1 MQQSSTV
8 NLATSGAALIGLGIV
23 AITQSDAPAVWIGV
37 PSALALAMHQTLFH
51 SYKKKNMKNSFNM
64 GRDDKNLL
72 EFSVKVMPENYFAN
86 KQLSDKL
93 MARNPQLSYPI
104 VKMKLVF

>member
-1 MQQSSTV
+1 ME
-8 NLATSGAALIGLGIV
+8 
-23 AITQSDAPAVWIGV
+23 
-37 PSALALAMHQTLFH
+37 
-51 SYKKKNMKNSFNM
+51 NSLNM
-64 GRDDKNLL
+64 GRENKNPLQ
-72 EFSVKVMPENYFAN
+72 FSVKVMPENYFAN